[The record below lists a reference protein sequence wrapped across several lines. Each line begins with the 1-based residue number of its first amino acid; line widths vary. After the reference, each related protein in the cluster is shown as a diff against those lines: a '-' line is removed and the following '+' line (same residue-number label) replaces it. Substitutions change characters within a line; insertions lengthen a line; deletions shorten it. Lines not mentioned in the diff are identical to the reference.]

1 MARQKAQ
8 KAQKASS
15 KTPNAGPALAQRQ
28 RAASEQEAGSRQE
41 RNGEAGEVAI
51 PQFFNTTF
59 SAHRVSPLYIG
70 AQPLDQA
77 RLDRLAHRLRDT
89 LVGDVVRGVQIGL
102 EATDT
107 PMGQVGP
114 LKAVN
119 FRWFRAA
126 DVLGDKISEDWG
138 EPSEERMKGLWVE
151 MQHENAAYVALLLP
165 GFSHPPK
172 GSGTSTASLWNMGLD
187 NPGMGEA
194 DRSQF
199 LHLPLLLLRMPQPLK
214 AVIGEWLSTT
224 FDCRVTKLNL
234 GTRTLVGLLEG
245 WIQETGLPRADSGL
259 VLTLAFNAPLTD
271 KGREAVL
278 DLDGDPDGDDEGGG
292 EAAEPGLRTMEISI
306 SASDLRR
313 FLRAGKAL
321 QKSNQA
327 TASTVSST
335 ASWEHDD
342 RERRRLAGPHTD
354 DGWGW
359 LKSKERPA
367 YPLMEALANHLNHH
381 MALNL
386 FHPSVRVTQVSCG
399 GFVLSQSRIK
409 IVKAGDVTEALSRAA
424 WMFVT
429 LLAERV
435 QSGGM
440 PLVT

>member
-8 KAQKASS
+8 TSAQRQQKASQRE
-15 KTPNAGPALAQRQ
+15 LANQRHQ
-28 RAASEQEAGSRQE
+28 GGESEEIA
-41 RNGEAGEVAI
+41 V

-59 SAHRVSPLYIG
+59 STHRVSPLYIG
-70 AQPLDQA
+70 TQKLDQP

-114 LKAVN
+114 LKAVT
-119 FRWFRAA
+119 FRWFRAT
-126 DVLGDKISEDWG
+126 DVLGDKASDGGDELSD
-138 EPSEERMKGLWVE
+138 EQNKGLWIE
-151 MQHENAAYVALLLP
+151 MRHENAAYVALLLP
-165 GFSHPPK
+165 GLSQSHKP
-172 GSGTSTASLWNMGLD
+172 TA
-187 NPGMGEA
+187 
-194 DRSQF
+194 SQF

-234 GTRTLVGLLEG
+234 GTRTLVNVLEG
-245 WIQETGLPRADSGL
+245 WIQETGLPRAESDL
-259 VLTLAFNAPLTD
+259 VLTLAFNAPVTD

-278 DLDGDPDGDDEGGG
+278 PSSGDADGDDGDENKVT
-292 EAAEPGLRTMEISI
+292 EPGLRSMEISI

-313 FLRAGKAL
+313 FLRAGKSL
-321 QKSNQA
+321 QKSKRA
-327 TASTVSST
+327 ASNTTSSISSNK

-342 RERRRLAGPHTD
+342 RERRRLAGPHID

-359 LKSKERPA
+359 LKNKDEHP
-367 YPLMEALANHLNHH
+367 YPLMEALAYHLDHH

-386 FHPSVRVTQVSCG
+386 FHPGVRVTQISCG

-409 IVKAGDVTEALSRAA
+409 IVKAGDVTEDLSKAA

-429 LLAERV
+429 LLGERL
-435 QSGGM
+435 QSDGLS
-440 PLVT
+440 LVT

>member
-8 KAQKASS
+8 A
-15 KTPNAGPALAQRQ
+15 AGQRQ
-28 RAASEQEAGSRQE
+28 QTSERSQDNEIE
-41 RNGEAGEVAI
+41 EVQV

-59 SAHRVSPLYIG
+59 STHRVSPLYIG
-70 AQPLDQA
+70 TQKLDQA

-114 LKAVN
+114 LKAVT
-119 FRWFRAA
+119 FRWFQAT
-126 DVLGDKISEDWG
+126 DILGDNGSESWG
-138 EPSEERMKGLWVE
+138 ELSDEQTKGLWIE
-151 MQHENAAYVALLLP
+151 LRHENAAYVALLLP
-165 GFSHPPK
+165 GFSQSQKEP
-172 GSGTSTASLWNMGLD
+172 STSAASLWNMGLD
-187 NPGMGEA
+187 KTEIGEA
-194 DRSQF
+194 DSSQF
-199 LHLPLLLLRMPQPLK
+199 LRLPLLLLRMPLPLK

-234 GTRTLVGLLEG
+234 GTRTLVGVLEG
-245 WIQETGLPRADSGL
+245 WIQETGLPRADADL
-259 VLTLAFNAPLTD
+259 VLTLAFNAPVAD
-271 KGREAVL
+271 KGRTAVL
-278 DLDGDPDGDDEGGG
+278 PSSGDIGDEDED
-292 EAAEPGLRTMEISI
+292 EESTEPGLRSMEICI

-321 QKSNQA
+321 LKSKRAASN
-327 TASTVSST
+327 TASNT

-342 RERRRLAGPHTD
+342 RERRRLAGSHMD

-359 LKSKERPA
+359 LKNKEGST

-386 FHPSVRVTQVSCG
+386 FHPGVRITQVSCG

-409 IVKAGDVTEALSRAA
+409 VVKSGDVTEDLSRAA

-429 LLAERV
+429 LLGERV
-435 QSGGM
+435 QSDGI

>member
-8 KAQKASS
+8 TSAQRQQKASGRES
-15 KTPNAGPALAQRQ
+15 AHQHHQDGQTEEIA
-28 RAASEQEAGSRQE
+28 
-41 RNGEAGEVAI
+41 V

-70 AQPLDQA
+70 TQKLDQA

-114 LKAVN
+114 LKAVT
-119 FRWFRAA
+119 FRWFRPT
-126 DVLGDKISEDWG
+126 DILGDVTSEGGD
-138 EPSEERMKGLWVE
+138 ELADEQNKGLWIE
-151 MQHENAAYVALLLP
+151 LRHENAAYVALLLP
-165 GFSHPPK
+165 GLSQSEK
-172 GSGTSTASLWNMGLD
+172 GSNRPTASLWNMSLD
-187 NPGMGEA
+187 QPDIGEA
-194 DRSQF
+194 DSSQF

-234 GTRTLVGLLEG
+234 GTRTLVNVLEG
-245 WIQETGLPRADSGL
+245 WLQGTGLPPADSDL
-259 VLTLAFNAPLTD
+259 VLTLAFNAPVTD

-278 DLDGDPDGDDEGGG
+278 PSSGDVGDNDDDEEN
-292 EAAEPGLRTMEISI
+292 EATEPGLRSMEISV

-321 QKSNQA
+321 QKSKRAASN
-327 TASTVSST
+327 TASTVSSNK

-342 RERRRLAGPHTD
+342 IERRRLAGPHID

-359 LKSKERPA
+359 LKGKDAPP
-367 YPLMEALANHLNHH
+367 YPLMEALAHHLDHH

-386 FHPSVRVTQVSCG
+386 FHPGVRVTQISCG

-409 IVKAGDVTEALSRAA
+409 IVKTGDVTEDLSKAA

-429 LLAERV
+429 LLGERL
-435 QSGGM
+435 QNNGM
-440 PLVT
+440 SLGT

>member
-8 KAQKASS
+8 TSAQRQQKAS
-15 KTPNAGPALAQRQ
+15 QRESANQ
-28 RAASEQEAGSRQE
+28 RHQG
-41 RNGEAGEVAI
+41 GEPEEIAV

-59 SAHRVSPLYIG
+59 STHRVSPLYIG
-70 AQPLDQA
+70 TQKLDQP

-114 LKAVN
+114 LKAVT
-119 FRWFRAA
+119 FRWFRAT
-126 DVLGDKISEDWG
+126 DVLGDKTSDGGDELSD
-138 EPSEERMKGLWVE
+138 EQNKGLWIE
-151 MQHENAAYVALLLP
+151 MRHENAAYVALLLP
-165 GFSHPPK
+165 GLSQSHKP
-172 GSGTSTASLWNMGLD
+172 TASLWSMSLD
-187 NPGMGEA
+187 QPDIGEA
-194 DRSQF
+194 DSSQF

-234 GTRTLVGLLEG
+234 GTRTLVNVLEG
-245 WIQETGLPRADSGL
+245 WIQETGLPRAEADL
-259 VLTLAFNAPLTD
+259 VLTLAFNAPVTD

-278 DLDGDPDGDDEGGG
+278 PSSGDADGDDGDEN
-292 EAAEPGLRTMEISI
+292 EVTEPGLRSMEISI

-313 FLRAGKAL
+313 FLRAGKSL
-321 QKSNQA
+321 QKSKRA
-327 TASTVSST
+327 ASNTTSSISSNK

-342 RERRRLAGPHTD
+342 RERRRLAGPHID

-359 LKSKERPA
+359 LKNKDEHP
-367 YPLMEALANHLNHH
+367 YPLMEALAHHLDHH

-386 FHPSVRVTQVSCG
+386 FHPGVRVTQISCG

-409 IVKAGDVTEALSRAA
+409 MVKAGDVTEDLSKAA

-429 LLAERV
+429 LLGERL
-435 QSGGM
+435 QSDGLS
-440 PLVT
+440 LVT

>member
-8 KAQKASS
+8 TS
-15 KTPNAGPALAQRQ
+15 AQRQ
-28 RAASEQEAGSRQE
+28 AKASGRASADH
-41 RNGEAGEVAI
+41 GETEEMAV

-59 SAHRVSPLYIG
+59 STHRASPLYIG
-70 AQPLDQA
+70 TQKLDQA

-119 FRWFRAA
+119 FRWFRPT
-126 DVLGDKISEDWG
+126 DILG
-138 EPSEERMKGLWVE
+138 ERNAEGDDEQSDEQNKGLWIE
-151 MQHENAAYVALLLP
+151 MRHENAAYVALLLP
-165 GFSHPPK
+165 GLSQSER
-172 GSGTSTASLWNMGLD
+172 GSNIPTA
-187 NPGMGEA
+187 
-194 DRSQF
+194 RQF

-234 GTRTLVGLLEG
+234 GTRTLVNILEG
-245 WIQETGLPRADSGL
+245 WIQETGLPGADSDL
-259 VLTLAFNAPLTD
+259 VLTLAFNAPVTD
-271 KGREAVL
+271 RGREAAL
-278 DLDGDPDGDDEGGG
+278 PLSGDTGDDDG
-292 EAAEPGLRTMEISI
+292 EEDKVAEPGLRSMEISV

-321 QKSNQA
+321 QKSKRTA
-327 TASTVSST
+327 SKTASTPSSNQP
-335 ASWEHDD
+335 SWEHDN
-342 RERRRLAGPHTD
+342 RERRRLAGPHID

-359 LKSKERPA
+359 LKNKEGPA
-367 YPLMEALANHLNHH
+367 YPLMEALAHHLDHH

-386 FHPSVRVTQVSCG
+386 FHPGVRVTQVSCG

-409 IVKAGDVTEALSRAA
+409 IVKTADATEDLSKAA
-424 WMFVT
+424 WMFIT
-429 LLAERV
+429 LLGERV
-435 QSGGM
+435 QSDGM
-440 PLVT
+440 SLVT

>member
-8 KAQKASS
+8 ASAQRQQKASGRES
-15 KTPNAGPALAQRQ
+15 AHQRHQ
-28 RAASEQEAGSRQE
+28 D
-41 RNGEAGEVAI
+41 GETEEIAI

-59 SAHRVSPLYIG
+59 STHRVSPLYIG
-70 AQPLDQA
+70 TQKLDQA

-114 LKAVN
+114 LKAVT
-119 FRWFRAA
+119 FRWFRAT
-126 DVLGDKISEDWG
+126 DVLGDKISEGGD
-138 EPSEERMKGLWVE
+138 ELADEQNKGLWIE
-151 MQHENAAYVALLLP
+151 LRHENAAYVALLLP
-165 GFSHPPK
+165 GLSQSEK
-172 GSGTSTASLWNMGLD
+172 GSNRPTASLWNMSLD
-187 NPGMGEA
+187 QPDVGEA
-194 DRSQF
+194 DSSQF

-214 AVIGEWLSTT
+214 VVIGEWLSTT

-234 GTRTLVGLLEG
+234 GTRTLVNVLEG
-245 WIQETGLPRADSGL
+245 WLQETGLPRADSDL
-259 VLTLAFNAPLTD
+259 VLTLAFNAPVTD

-278 DLDGDPDGDDEGGG
+278 PSSGDLGDDDE
-292 EAAEPGLRTMEISI
+292 EENKATEPGLRSMEISV

-321 QKSNQA
+321 QKSKRA
-327 TASTVSST
+327 ASHTASSVSSNKD
-335 ASWEHDD
+335 SWEHDD
-342 RERRRLAGPHTD
+342 RERRRLAGPHID

-359 LKSKERPA
+359 LKNKDGPP
-367 YPLMEALANHLNHH
+367 YPLMEALAHHLDHH

-386 FHPSVRVTQVSCG
+386 FHPGVRVTQISCG

-409 IVKAGDVTEALSRAA
+409 IVKTGDVTEDLFKAA

-429 LLAERV
+429 LLGERL
-435 QSGGM
+435 QNNGM
-440 PLVT
+440 SLGT

>member
-8 KAQKASS
+8 TA
-15 KTPNAGPALAQRQ
+15 AQRQ
-28 RAASEQEAGSRQE
+28 HKASQREPANQRHQSAESEEMA
-41 RNGEAGEVAI
+41 V

-59 SAHRVSPLYIG
+59 STHRVSPLYIG
-70 AQPLDQA
+70 TQKLDQA

-114 LKAVN
+114 LRAVT
-119 FRWFRAA
+119 FRWFRAT
-126 DVLGDKISEDWG
+126 DVLGDKTSERGDG
-138 EPSEERMKGLWVE
+138 LSDEQNKGLWIE
-151 MQHENAAYVALLLP
+151 MRHENAAYVALLLP
-165 GFSHPPK
+165 GLSQTQEGSNK
-172 GSGTSTASLWNMGLD
+172 GTASLWSMSLD
-187 NPGMGEA
+187 QLDIGEA
-194 DRSQF
+194 DSSQF

-234 GTRTLVGLLEG
+234 GTRTLVNVLES
-245 WIQETGLPRADSGL
+245 WIQETGLPRADSDL
-259 VLTLAFNAPLTD
+259 VLTLAFNAPVTD

-278 DLDGDPDGDDEGGG
+278 PSSGDAGGDDGDEN
-292 EAAEPGLRTMEISI
+292 EVTEPGLRSMEISI

-313 FLRAGKAL
+313 FLRAGKSL
-321 QKSNQA
+321 HKSKRAASN
-327 TASTVSST
+327 TASSVSSNKT
-335 ASWEHDD
+335 SWEHDD
-342 RERRRLAGPHTD
+342 RERRRLAGPHID

-359 LKSKERPA
+359 LKNNDGPE
-367 YPLMEALANHLNHH
+367 YPLMEAVAHHLDHH

-386 FHPSVRVTQVSCG
+386 FHPGVRVTQVSCG

-409 IVKAGDVTEALSRAA
+409 IVKPGDVTEDLSKAA

-429 LLAERV
+429 LLGERL
-435 QSGGM
+435 QNDGLS
-440 PLVT
+440 LVT